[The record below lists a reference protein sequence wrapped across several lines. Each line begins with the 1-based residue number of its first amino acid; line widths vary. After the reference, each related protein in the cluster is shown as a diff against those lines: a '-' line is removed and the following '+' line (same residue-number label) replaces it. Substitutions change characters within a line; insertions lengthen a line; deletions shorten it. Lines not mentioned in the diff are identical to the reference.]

1 MGGNLATWITD
12 IMNTLGYAGIAFL
25 MFAEN
30 LFPPIPSELIM
41 PLAGFNI
48 SQGNMGWAGAI
59 AAGTLGT
66 IAGALPWYY
75 IGKVFNEKRL
85 GAWCDRYG
93 KWLGLSS
100 ADIRTSIVW
109 FNRHGTKA
117 VFFGRL
123 VPGIRTLIS
132 LPAGIE
138 GMALPKFLLYS
149 TIGTALWVTFLTA
162 FGYVL
167 GENYSKVEQYIG
179 PLSKIALA
187 SLLLAFVVF
196 WVRKQLRRGDIGGG
210 DG

>member
-1 MGGNLATWITD
+1 MGGDLATWITD

-48 SQGNMGWAGAI
+48 SQQNMTWVPAI

-75 IGKVFNEKRL
+75 IGKVFNEQRL

-100 ADIRTSIVW
+100 ADISKSVAW

-138 GMALPKFLLYS
+138 GMAMPTFLLYS
-149 TIGTALWVTFLTA
+149 TAGTAIWVTFLTA

-167 GENYSKVEQYIG
+167 GENYSEVEQYIA
-179 PLSKIALA
+179 PLSKIALGIVLVA
-187 SLLLAFVVF
+187 LVIFL
-196 WVRKQLRRGDIGGG
+196 VRKQLMKRQA
-210 DG
+210 

>member
-1 MGGNLATWITD
+1 MGENLAVWITD

-48 SQGNMGWAGAI
+48 SQGNMAWLPAI
-59 AAGTLGT
+59 AAGTIGT

-100 ADIRTSIVW
+100 ADIRKSVAW

-138 GMALPKFLLYS
+138 GMAMPKFLLYS
-149 TIGTALWVTFLTA
+149 TAGTAIWVTFLTG
-162 FGYVL
+162 FGYLL
-167 GENYSKVEQYIG
+167 GENYSEVEQYIG
-179 PLSKIALA
+179 PLSKIAL
-187 SLLLAFVVF
+187 SIVLVAFVIF
-196 WVRKQLRRGDIGGG
+196 LVRKQLMKRQA
-210 DG
+210 